1 MKSRTRLQWD
11 LFLDAR
17 IKTLFVLFFLNVQNK
32 FNLLSSVM
40 VQLHK
45 RNKRK
50 SSSQKNV
57 HLSSLLSPWWTALVS
72 LRESFSSYPEEP
84 LTYNVFVYWLFKKKK
99 KGRRRR
105 SYKHL
110 QDFLTLYSQQI
121 GFCVT
126 VLLHFLK
133 IWAVMKR
140 FLCCDLLENTRCLFF
155 FFCLFVCCLSCRIQ
169 SWGGG
174 TFLNV
179 KFSGAEALCSSSFL
193 L

>member
-1 MKSRTRLQWD
+1 MSRTSLTCWALWWYSYTRETSGSHHL
-11 LFLDAR
+11 
-17 IKTLFVLFFLNVQNK
+17 K
-32 FNLLSSVM
+32 
-40 VQLHK
+40 
-45 RNKRK
+45 
-50 SSSQKNV
+50 KNV

-155 FFCLFVCCLSCRIQ
+155 FLLFVCLLFKLQNTIVRRWDIFKCEIQ
-169 SWGGG
+169 WSRS
-174 TFLNV
+174 TM
-179 KFSGAEALCSSSFL
+179 
-193 L
+193 

>member
-11 LFLDAR
+11 LFLDAWV
-17 IKTLFVLFFLNVQNK
+17 KTLFVLFFLNVQNK
-32 FNLLSSVM
+32 FNLLSSAT

-84 LTYNVFVYWLFKKKK
+84 LTYIVFVYWLFKKKTK
-99 KGRRRR
+99 KEE
-105 SYKHL
+105 KKKL
-110 QDFLTLYSQQI
+110 QAPSRFLNIVQPTNWILRHSSVA
-121 GFCVT
+121 F
-126 VLLHFLK
+126 FK

-140 FLCCDLLENTRCLFF
+140 FLCCDLLENTCCLFF

>member
-17 IKTLFVLFFLNVQNK
+17 VKTLFVLFFLNVQNK

-99 KGRRRR
+99 GRRRR

-140 FLCCDLLENTRCLFF
+140 FFVLRLTWEHTLFVF
-155 FFCLFVCCLSCRIQ
+155 FLLFVCLLFKLQNTIVRRWDIFKCEIQ
-169 SWGGG
+169 WSRS
-174 TFLNV
+174 TM
-179 KFSGAEALCSSSFL
+179 
-193 L
+193 

>member
-17 IKTLFVLFFLNVQNK
+17 VKTLFVLFFLNVQNK

-99 KGRRRR
+99 KREE
-105 SYKHL
+105 KKKL
-110 QDFLTLYSQQI
+110 QAPS
-121 GFCVT
+121 
-126 VLLHFLK
+126 
-133 IWAVMKR
+133 R
-140 FLCCDLLENTRCLFF
+140 FLNIVQPTNWILRHSSVAFFKNLSCNETFFVLRLTWEHPLFVF
-155 FFCLFVCCLSCRIQ
+155 FLLFVCLLFKLQNTIVRRWDIFKCEIQ
-169 SWGGG
+169 WSRS
-174 TFLNV
+174 TM
-179 KFSGAEALCSSSFL
+179 
-193 L
+193 